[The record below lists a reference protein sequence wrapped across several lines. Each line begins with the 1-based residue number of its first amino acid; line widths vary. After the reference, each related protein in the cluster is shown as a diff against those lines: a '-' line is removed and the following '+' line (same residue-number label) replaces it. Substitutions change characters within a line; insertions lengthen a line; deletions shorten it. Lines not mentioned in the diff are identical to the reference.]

1 MKFDL
6 MVNSTASLINSTWE
20 RKAEASTTK
29 ELALFQFPY
38 KNHLL
43 MLSISVSFILFEGSF
58 HKPTFLVMLQHIQ
71 ARNHEFQLSR
81 TEGKQN
87 THPGDKIDKIMSY
100 IEALP
105 AQMKKLK
112 QKNFKFRL

>member
-1 MKFDL
+1 

-20 RKAEASTTK
+20 RKAEASTMK

-38 KNHLL
+38 KKHLL
-43 MLSISVSFILFEGSF
+43 MLSISVSFILFEVSF

>member
-1 MKFDL
+1 
-6 MVNSTASLINSTWE
+6 
-20 RKAEASTTK
+20 
-29 ELALFQFPY
+29 
-38 KNHLL
+38 
-43 MLSISVSFILFEGSF
+43 
-58 HKPTFLVMLQHIQ
+58 MLQHIQ

-100 IEALP
+100 VEALP